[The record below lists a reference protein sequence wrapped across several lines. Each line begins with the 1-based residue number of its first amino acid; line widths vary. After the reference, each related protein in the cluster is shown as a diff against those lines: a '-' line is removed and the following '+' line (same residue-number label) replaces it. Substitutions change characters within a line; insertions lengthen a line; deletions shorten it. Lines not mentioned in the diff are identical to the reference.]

1 MVDNL
6 KMILQQLEAEKS
18 VDRNTLV
25 EAIRSAIEIAARKA
39 MHRAAHVSVE
49 VDPQSLTFNVFE
61 IRLVT
66 EKIQDPSSE
75 ILLEDALKLNADVVV
90 GNRLKV
96 PAEPANFGRIAAQTA
111 RQVIA
116 QKIKDAERE
125 RIFEEFKQREG
136 DVVTGTVKRTI
147 PGGLLV
153 SVGQV
158 EAVLPMREQS
168 PREKYKI
175 GDRVRAIVIEVNRAA
190 HGTRVLLSRTSP
202 DLVRALF
209 DMEVPEIYDGTV
221 VIKSIA
227 RDPGSRTKV
236 AVASMDSNVDAVGAC
251 VGLKGAR
258 VRAVVEELC
267 GEKIDII
274 RWSENPVDLCVHA
287 LNPADILNIE
297 LNEEMKRIHVQVPQD
312 QLSLAIGKRGQNA
325 RLASQ
330 LVGWNI
336 DIRGDAEPV
345 EDDDEAPEADSLPSA
360 QDEPA
365 APETDSMTPEEDKDA
380 ATETE
385 PSPEKDAAEETSDA
399 AEPLLDD
406 DEE

>member
-1 MVDNL
+1 MADNL

-18 VDRNTLV
+18 IDRETLV

-39 MHRAAHVSVE
+39 MRRAAHVSVE
-49 VDPQSLTFNVFE
+49 VDPQSLAFNVFE

-66 EKIQDPSSE
+66 DKIQDPAAE
-75 ILLEDALKLNADVVV
+75 ILLEEALKLNADVVV

-136 DVVTGTVKRTI
+136 DVVTGTVKRVT
-147 PGGLLV
+147 PGGLVV

-158 EAVLPMREQS
+158 EAMLSMREQS

-175 GDRVRAIVIEVNRAA
+175 NDRIRAIVVEVNRAT

-202 DLVRALF
+202 ELVRALF
-209 DMEVPEIYDGTV
+209 EMEVPEIYDGTV

-274 RWSENPVDLCVHA
+274 RWSENPLDLCIHA
-287 LNPADILNIE
+287 LNPADILNIQ

-336 DIRGDAEPV
+336 DIRGDVELTEGGATAPEPESEPESESTPEPEPV
-345 EDDDEAPEADSLPSA
+345 PSAGEEAPEEAGTADEAEALP
-360 QDEPA
+360 D
-365 APETDSMTPEEDKDA
+365 DSEG
-380 ATETE
+380 
-385 PSPEKDAAEETSDA
+385 
-399 AEPLLDD
+399 
-406 DEE
+406 